1 MARRFQDKVA
11 IISGA
16 GSVEDGWSNGMA
28 TAVLF
33 AREGGQVFAVD
44 RDPDAVAGTHA
55 AIQQEGGRCEV
66 FIGDVTQRSSVEA
79 AVAGCISAFGRVDL
93 LFNNVGLQALGGPE
107 EIEETDWDRLM
118 AANVKSMFL
127 TCRAVLP
134 VMRGQRSGA
143 IVNNSSLA
151 GLRFLY
157 PSVAYSASKGAV
169 NELTRNI
176 AVQYAPYGIRVNAVV
191 PGLMAT
197 PRITKRLRAVHGDRY
212 GEELS
217 NRDRMVPIGRMGDA
231 FDVAHAVLF
240 LASEEAKYITGT
252 QLVVDGGLSA
262 SALGH
267 PWEGEL
273 P

>member
-1 MARRFQDKVA
+1 MNKRFEGRVA

-16 GSVEDGWSNGMA
+16 GSVEDGWSNGKA
-28 TAVLF
+28 TAVQF
-33 AREGGQVFAVD
+33 ARQGGRVFAMD
-44 RDPDAVAGTHA
+44 RDRDAVAGTRA
-55 AIQQEGGRCEV
+55 AIEDEGGACEI
-66 FIGDVTQRSSVEA
+66 FIGDVTQKSSVEA
-79 AVAGCISAFGRVDL
+79 AVEACISAFGRVDL

-107 EIEETDWDRLM
+107 EIEEVDWDRLM
-118 AANVKSMFL
+118 TANVKSMFL

-134 VMRGQRSGA
+134 VMRRQGSGT

-176 AVQYAPYGIRVNAVV
+176 AVQYAPLGIRVNAVV

-197 PRITKRLRAVHGDRY
+197 PRITRRLRAVHGEGY
-212 GEELS
+212 AEELAK
-217 NRDRMVPIGRMGDA
+217 RDRLVPMGRMGDA
-231 FDVAHAVLF
+231 FDVANVVLF
-240 LASEEAKYITGT
+240 LASDEAKYITGT
-252 QLVVDGGLSA
+252 QIVVDGGLSA
-262 SALGH
+262 SVLGH
-267 PWEGEL
+267 AWDGDL